1 MTFRHPERSEGFRND
16 YYYLISIIMIFTEEN
31 FNDVLASNTVVV
43 ADFWAT
49 WCGPC
54 RMVGPVIESLAKD
67 YEGKAA
73 IGKIDIEENDSLTEQ
88 YGIRNVPTVLFFKN
102 GQLVDKVVGAGPRA
116 MYEDKL
122 KALL

>member
-1 MTFRHPERSEGFRND
+1 
-16 YYYLISIIMIFTEEN
+16 MIFTEEN
-31 FNDVLASNTVVV
+31 FKDVLASNTVVV

-54 RMVGPVIESLAKD
+54 RMVGPVIESLAND

-73 IGKIDIEENDSLTEQ
+73 IGKIDIEENDSLTEE

>member
-1 MTFRHPERSEGFRND
+1 
-16 YYYLISIIMIFTEEN
+16 MIFTEEN
-31 FNDVLASNTVVV
+31 FKDVLASNTVVV

-54 RMVGPVIESLAKD
+54 RMVGPVIESLAND

>member
-1 MTFRHPERSEGFRND
+1 
-16 YYYLISIIMIFTEEN
+16 MIFTEEN

-54 RMVGPVIESLAKD
+54 RMVGPVIESLAND

-73 IGKIDIEENDSLTEQ
+73 IGKIDIEENDSLTEE

>member
-1 MTFRHPERSEGFRND
+1 M
-16 YYYLISIIMIFTEEN
+16 IMIFTEEN
-31 FNDVLASNTVVV
+31 FKDVLASNTVVV

-54 RMVGPVIESLAKD
+54 RMVGPVIESLAND

-73 IGKIDIEENDSLTEQ
+73 IGKIDIEENDSLSEE

-102 GQLVDKVVGAGPRA
+102 GQLVDKVVGAGPRT

>member
-1 MTFRHPERSEGFRND
+1 M
-16 YYYLISIIMIFTEEN
+16 
-31 FNDVLASNTVVV
+31 ASNTVVV

-54 RMVGPVIESLAKD
+54 RMVGPVIESLAND

-73 IGKIDIEENDSLTEQ
+73 IGKIDIEENDSLTEE

>member
-1 MTFRHPERSEGFRND
+1 ME
-16 YYYLISIIMIFTEEN
+16 FTEQN
-31 FNDVLASNTVVV
+31 FKEVLANNSVVV

-54 RMVGPVIESLAKD
+54 KMVGPVIEAIAAD
-67 YEGKAA
+67 YEGRAVV
-73 IGKIDIEENDSLTEQ
+73 GKIDIEENVDLTDE

-102 GQLVDKVVGAGPRA
+102 GQLVDKVVGASQRA
-116 MYEDKL
+116 VYEDKL

>member
-1 MTFRHPERSEGFRND
+1 
-16 YYYLISIIMIFTEEN
+16 MIFTEEN
-31 FNDVLASNTVVV
+31 FKDVLANNTVVV

-54 RMVGPVIESLAKD
+54 RMVGPVIESLAND

-73 IGKIDIEENDSLTEQ
+73 IGKIDIEENDSLTEEF
-88 YGIRNVPTVLFFKN
+88 GIRNVPTVLFFKN

>member
-1 MTFRHPERSEGFRND
+1 M
-16 YYYLISIIMIFTEEN
+16 IMIFTEEN

-54 RMVGPVIESLAKD
+54 RMVGPVIESLAND

>member
-1 MTFRHPERSEGFRND
+1 
-16 YYYLISIIMIFTEEN
+16 MIFTEEN
-31 FNDVLASNTVVV
+31 FKDVLANNTVVV

-54 RMVGPVIESLAKD
+54 RMVGPVIEALAND

-73 IGKIDIEENDSLTEQ
+73 IGKVDIEENDNLTEE

>member
-1 MTFRHPERSEGFRND
+1 MAEIKFTDDNYNEYFSQDR
-16 YYYLISIIMIFTEEN
+16 LIVI
-31 FNDVLASNTVVV
+31 
-43 ADFWAT
+43 DFWAT

-54 RMVGPVIESLAKD
+54 RMVGPVIESLAND

-73 IGKIDIEENDSLTEQ
+73 IGKIDIEENDSLTEE

>member
-1 MTFRHPERSEGFRND
+1 
-16 YYYLISIIMIFTEEN
+16 MIFTEQN
-31 FNDVLASNTVVV
+31 FKEVLANNTVVV

-54 RMVGPVIESLAKD
+54 RMVGPVIESLAND

-73 IGKIDIEENDSLTEQ
+73 IGKIDIEENDSLTEE